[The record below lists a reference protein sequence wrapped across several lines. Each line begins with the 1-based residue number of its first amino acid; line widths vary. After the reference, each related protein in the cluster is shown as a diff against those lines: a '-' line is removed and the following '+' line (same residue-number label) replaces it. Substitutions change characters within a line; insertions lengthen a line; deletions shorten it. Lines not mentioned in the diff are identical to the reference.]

1 MKKIKL
7 ILKIVLLSMLIVFSN
22 FHYVRANENS
32 NEQIK
37 DGIYKIVLATAPNQS
52 LTVDGGKKNN

>member
-1 MKKIKL
+1 MNENYHKFLKKLWLGELKMKKINL

-37 DGIYKIVLATAPNQS
+37 DGIYKIM
-52 LTVDGGKKNN
+52 

>member
-1 MKKIKL
+1 MKKINL

-37 DGIYKIVLATAPNQS
+37 DGIYKIM
-52 LTVDGGKKNN
+52 

>member
-1 MKKIKL
+1 MKKINL

-32 NEQIK
+32 NEMEYLHHIEN
-37 DGIYKIVLATAPNQS
+37 D
-52 LTVDGGKKNN
+52 

>member
-1 MKKIKL
+1 MKKINL

-37 DGIYKIVLATAPNQS
+37 DVIYKIVLSTAPNQS
-52 LTVDGGKKNN
+52 